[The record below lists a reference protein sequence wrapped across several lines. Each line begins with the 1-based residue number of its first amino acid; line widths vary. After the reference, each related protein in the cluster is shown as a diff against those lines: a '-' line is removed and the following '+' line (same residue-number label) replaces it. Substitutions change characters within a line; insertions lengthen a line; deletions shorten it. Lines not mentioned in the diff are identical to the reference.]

1 MGRAHH
7 SFKDAVTGVAGRADA
22 FATTFGCGRGL
33 SASQRR
39 ERARVSALRAIPR
52 ALTQLLELGFVE
64 AETLPSGEAGYTVS
78 ARGQRYCEI
87 AAADDAVAAL
97 LSRMMR
103 VAVNS

>member
-1 MGRAHH
+1 
-7 SFKDAVTGVAGRADA
+7 
-22 FATTFGCGRGL
+22 
-33 SASQRR
+33 
-39 ERARVSALRAIPR
+39 
-52 ALTQLLELGFVE
+52 LLELGFVE